1 MIDGNKIIKYTKVY
15 VYDKWEDD
23 WIEAIFLSYD
33 ETRREKRFLVQYY
46 YYEDEENSLHAIN
59 ERFNYCS
66 LKKKEDV

>member
-15 VYDKWEDD
+15 VYDEWEDD

-33 ETRREKRFLVQYY
+33 ETRRKKRFLVQYY
-46 YYEDEENSLHAIN
+46 YYEDEENGLHAVN

-66 LKKKEDV
+66 LKKKEEC